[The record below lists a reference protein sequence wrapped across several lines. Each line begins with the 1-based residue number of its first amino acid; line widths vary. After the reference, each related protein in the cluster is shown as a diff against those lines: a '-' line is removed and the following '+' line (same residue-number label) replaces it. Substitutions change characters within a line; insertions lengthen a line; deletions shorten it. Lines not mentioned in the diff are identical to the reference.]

1 MLGMSRRRD
10 DDERGKIIPIDLNT
24 AGSQD
29 SQPTPANPTLESLGE
44 VVSKFQDAIEGA
56 GLGRPA
62 IEADG
67 EIHRFDNPKSK
78 SGNKNCWYIFFSDG
92 VPAGHFGAWDENW
105 SEPWSSKLKFEM
117 TPEEWRR
124 SQEQVA
130 YAKEKKAK
138 ERALEADK
146 AAQRANDLWTSS
158 AETSEHPYLARK
170 QVGAFGVRTNAA
182 EGTLLIPMRNR
193 YAEIRGVQSIPPQG
207 KKRYLK
213 GVAVDGVFHV
223 IEGDSSTV
231 YLCEGYATGA
241 SIHMATGAAVAVCF
255 DTGNLP
261 KAALNI
267 REVFPKAKLIVAADD
282 DRWSD
287 RNSGITAANKAAQL
301 VGADVVSPDFQD
313 LSNHPTDFNDLHVQ
327 EGLDAVRAQVRGY
340 SVRIK
345 DWSLESL
352 NDTPAPP
359 VEWLVENL
367 IPRST
372 VVVLAAVGGVGKSMI
387 MLDMALK
394 VSASPTSGGVD
405 LNTDGR
411 LCLGQ
416 KIIGEGP
423 AILLCAEDSRDE
435 IHRRAETLGHRFP
448 RSLYCVTMPEMDRPL
463 TLVNTVRGGSA
474 EATPFWFEF
483 VAQAETIK
491 PALIVVDPLS
501 CFIQADANDPAVG
514 AYAMGLFQSLAVR
527 TGASVVLVHHMSK
540 MKDGIKSADAAR
552 AAIRGSTALV
562 DHARGAYALWSEAED
577 KARATC
583 QALGE
588 DYARG
593 KVVKGCLVKNNF
605 RGYGE
610 ITDFVRQDNGL
621 LISASDRLAY
631 LRHTQWPR
639 LLDQMETVIAHA
651 AEQGHPFQH
660 TGSHGVYELRERLP
674 KPLCTMGKSKI
685 QSIVR
690 ELLDTGRVAKHRP
703 SRGGKSEVWLD
714 VPTGPFADGVGELLP
729 GEYEHAEIQ
738 KTANDVGKKSIP
750 NALPGGLGTVGTK

>member
-29 SQPTPANPTLESLGE
+29 SQPALNTASESLGE
-44 VVSKFQDAIEGA
+44 VVSRFQDAIEGA

-223 IEGDSSTV
+223 IEGDISTV

-287 RNSGITAANKAAQL
+287 RNSGITSANKAAQL

-313 LSNHPTDFNDLHVQ
+313 LSTHPTDFNDLHVL

-345 DWSLESL
+345 DWSLGAL
-352 NDTPAPP
+352 RDQP
-359 VEWLVENL
+359 VPERQWLVEHT
-367 IPRST
+367 IPLGGAMI
-372 VVVLAAVGGVGKSMI
+372 LAAPGGTGKG
-387 MLDMALK
+387 MLILDLAIK
-394 VSASPTSGGVD
+394 VASDQPQNID
-405 LNTDGR
+405 LNTNVIA
-411 LCLGQ
+411 LGN
-416 KIIGEGP
+416 KVCAHGP
-423 AILLCAEDSRDE
+423 VVMFSAEDDRDE
-435 IHRRAETLGHRFP
+435 IHRRAQAMHGGTFP
-448 RSLYCVTMPEMDRPL
+448 ENLYAVCLPDVDGLQAMAME
-463 TLVNTVRGGSA
+463 VRGSL
-474 EATPFWFEF
+474 EFTPWWREMID
-483 VAQAETIK
+483 QIERIK
-491 PALIVVDPLS
+491 PKLVVLDPLA
-501 CFIQADANDPAVG
+501 CFVLADLNAR
-514 AYAMGLFQSLAVR
+514 QI
-527 TGASVVLVHHMSK
+527 GASVMSALTKLAKANMCAVIAVHHLNK
-540 MKDGIKSADAAR
+540 LKDNVKTIEMAKTQISGSA
-552 AAIRGSTALV
+552 GFV
-562 DHARGAYALWSEAED
+562 DHGRGAYVFWPEDDKRAKETCKALDEPF
-577 KARATC
+577 
-583 QALGE
+583 
-588 DYARG
+588 ARG
-593 KVVKGCLVKNNF
+593 KIIRGGLAKANF
-605 RGYGE
+605 PGDQEEKVY
-610 ITDFVRQDNGL
+610 VRQSNGL
-621 LISASDRLAY
+621 LAVINDYAKARQQQREWENLKLLEKAIAY
-631 LRHTQWPR
+631 
-639 LLDQMETVIAHA
+639 M
-651 AEQGHPFQH
+651 AEQGHPF
-660 TGSHGVYELRERLP
+660 TLSGKNDGLYGKRERLP
-674 KPLCTMGKSKI
+674 KPLNDIGRDRLEAMG
-685 QSIVR
+685 R
-690 ELLDTGRVAKHRP
+690 RLLMEGRIGQYMPAKG
-703 SRGGKSEVWLD
+703 SKSEKWLD
-714 VPTGPFADGVGELLP
+714 IPTGPFAEGTGELIP
-729 GEYEHAEIQ
+729 GDWEGMVFE
-738 KTANDVGKKSIP
+738 K
-750 NALPGGLGTVGTK
+750 